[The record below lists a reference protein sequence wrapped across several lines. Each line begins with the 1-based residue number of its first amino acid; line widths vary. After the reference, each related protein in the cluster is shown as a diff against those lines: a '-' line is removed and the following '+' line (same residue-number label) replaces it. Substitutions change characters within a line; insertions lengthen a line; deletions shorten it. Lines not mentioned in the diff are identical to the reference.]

1 MLYTLIP
8 LLGIVLFSTSSRVL
22 GQCESRLCRLRLP
35 SDSTPTSFTDMQD
48 AEQNGRCLMR
58 CALQVLG
65 NDNMDKDFGLWT
77 SYSDDTLMALSCV
90 QYSELRQCVLGC
102 TLRTTLT
109 VVNRCRDACETDCE
123 VDCSN
128 TGSCR
133 SICNVTAQC
142 RGTFCRR
149 GCSIDI
155 NEGTPGALPSA
166 PTAFSLRARNEF
178 GRFDVV
184 SANASQPAPED
195 QLFAFIFKLEMPEGA
210 IHYVLQVHSVMYY

>member
-1 MLYTLIP
+1 MSYTLIS
-8 LLGIVLFSTSSRVL
+8 LLWVVLLSTSSRVL

-109 VVNRCRDACETDCE
+109 VVNRCRDAC
-123 VDCSN
+123 
-128 TGSCR
+128 
-133 SICNVTAQC
+133 
-142 RGTFCRR
+142 
-149 GCSIDI
+149 
-155 NEGTPGALPSA
+155 
-166 PTAFSLRARNEF
+166 
-178 GRFDVV
+178 V
-184 SANASQPAPED
+184 SG
-195 QLFAFIFKLEMPEGA
+195 L
-210 IHYVLQVHSVMYY
+210 HSVVVVTFNLSMCMCVIITSKECKYKCSR